1 MPRRNFSAGPAA
13 SPSTFAS
20 SVRARP
26 FLFFID
32 TSATSKP
39 ALLLSLRMCPSRF
52 LATTSSCQRPWFEL
66 LRSKWNK
73 KTSVAALRSVKGLDQ
88 SSCIFLFA
96 SSPFQIAPSS
106 GRIPPPI
113 SGGTMN
119 RSVAIASILFVGIS
133 LAPVGNHVA
142 ADEQPLFGY
151 SAESSRTERQWEE
164 KLRAIPSP
172 ENLRAY
178 MQKLS
183 ARPHHVGSAYDKEN
197 AEWIAA
203 KFKEFGL
210 DTHIEQFD
218 VLFPTPKERVVELV
232 EGGPKFVAKL
242 QEPTLS
248 QDPTSNQQSEQ
259 LPTYNA
265 YSIDGDG
272 TAPLVYVNYGIP
284 EDYEQLERMGI
295 SVKGKIVIAR
305 YYHSWRGIKPKV
317 AAEHGAVG
325 CLIYSD
331 PHEDGFVRGETF
343 PAGAF
348 RPPDGA
354 QRGSVADMPFYPGDP
369 LTPGV
374 GATKDAKRLK
384 VEDAPTIT
392 KIPVLPIS
400 YADAQPLLAAL
411 TGRLAPEGWR
421 GGLAITYH
429 VGPGPAKVHLK
440 VKSNWDIKP
449 VYDVIAKIQGATFP
463 DEWVIRGNHHDGCVN
478 GAEDPIS
485 GQVAILEEARSLGEL
500 VKSGWKPKRTIIYCA
515 WDGEEPGLLGSTE
528 WAEQHYDDLRAHGV
542 AYINSDGN
550 GRGYLGIEGSHTLE
564 KFSNDI
570 AREISDPE
578 TKLSA
583 WKRQQLHEIAN
594 AKTTEQ
600 REEIRKR
607 ADLRIPALGS
617 GSDYTAFL
625 QHDGVASL
633 NIGFGGEDQ
642 GGIYHSIYDDFYW
655 YTHFSDTDFVYGRA
669 LAQTGGTAMMRLA
682 DADLLPFEFGD
693 FADTV
698 QTYLKELKT
707 LSQKMQDDIR
717 ERNKEIEE
725 GLFKAV
731 DDPKRPLVPPSV
743 EAVPPHLNFAP
754 MENAAEALTRSA
766 AEYRKALEQA
776 NANGGAALASASL
789 AEVNKML
796 IETERRLTNAE
807 GLSNRPWFKH
817 QLYAP
822 GFYTGYGVKT
832 VPAVREAI
840 ELKKWQQADDAI
852 VVVARVLQDEAALI
866 SSAAQKLSGVK

>member
-1 MPRRNFSAGPAA
+1 MKRSLALA
-13 SPSTFAS
+13 S
-20 SVRARP
+20 
-26 FLFFID
+26 FLC
-32 TSATSKP
+32 AC
-39 ALLLSLRMCPSRF
+39 L
-52 LATTSSCQRPWFEL
+52 
-66 LRSKWNK
+66 
-73 KTSVAALRSVKGLDQ
+73 
-88 SSCIFLFA
+88 
-96 SSPFQIAPSS
+96 
-106 GRIPPPI
+106 
-113 SGGTMN
+113 
-119 RSVAIASILFVGIS
+119 S
-133 LAPVGNHVA
+133 LAPFGSHVI

-151 SAESSRTERQWEE
+151 SAESSRVERQWEE
-164 KLRAIPSP
+164 KLRAISSTA
-172 ENLRAY
+172 NLRAY
-178 MQKLS
+178 MERLS
-183 ARPHHVGSAYDKEN
+183 AHPHHVGSPYDKAN
-197 AEWIAA
+197 AEWIAS

-232 EGGPKFVAKL
+232 DGGPKFVAKL
-242 QEPTLS
+242 QEPALP
-248 QDPTSNQQSEQ
+248 QDPTSGQQAEQ

-265 YSIDGDG
+265 YSIDGDV
-272 TAPLVYVNYGIP
+272 TAPLVYVNYGVP
-284 EDYEQLERMGI
+284 EDYEQLDRMGV

-317 AAEHGAVG
+317 AAEHGAIG

-331 PHEDGFVRGETF
+331 PHEDGFVQGETF
-343 PAGAF
+343 PGGAY
-348 RPPDGA
+348 RPPDGV

-384 VEDAPTIT
+384 IEDAATIT

-411 TGRLAPEGWR
+411 TGQVAPEEWR
-421 GGLAITYH
+421 GGLGITYH
-429 VGPGPAKVHLK
+429 IGPGAAKVHLK

-449 VYDVIAKIQGATFP
+449 VYDVIGKIQGSVFP
-463 DEWVIRGNHHDGCVN
+463 DEWVIRGNHHDGWVN
-478 GAEDPIS
+478 GAEDPTS
-485 GQVAILEEARSLGEL
+485 GQVAIMEEARSFGEL

-528 WAEQHYDDLRAHGV
+528 WAEQHYDELHAKAV
-542 AYINSDGN
+542 VYINSDSN
-550 GRGYLGIEGSHTLE
+550 GRGYFGVEGSHTLE

-570 AREISDPE
+570 ARDITDPE

-583 WKRQQLHEIAN
+583 WKRTQLAEIAN
-594 AKTTEQ
+594 AGSAEKRGEL
-600 REEIRKR
+600 RGR

-617 GSDYTAFL
+617 GSDFTAFL

-633 NIGFGGEDQ
+633 NIGFGGEDG

-669 LAQTGGTAMMRLA
+669 LAQAGGTAMMRLA

-698 QTYLKELKT
+698 QTYLKELKA
-707 LSQKMQDDIR
+707 LSQKTQDDIR

-725 GLFKAV
+725 GVFKATN
-731 DDPKRPLVPPSV
+731 DPKHPLVAPSV

-754 MENAAEALTRSA
+754 MENAVDALNRSA
-766 AEYRKALEQA
+766 AEYRKALDQA

-789 AEVNKML
+789 AEVNKLL
-796 IETERRLTNAE
+796 IESERKLTNEA
-807 GLSNRPWFKH
+807 GLPNRPWFKH

-822 GFYTGYGVKT
+822 GFYTGYAVKT

-840 ELKKWQQADDAI
+840 EQKRWSQADEAII
-852 VVVARVLQDEAALI
+852 VVGKILQDEAALI
-866 SSAAQKLSGVK
+866 STAAQKLSGGK

>member
-1 MPRRNFSAGPAA
+1 
-13 SPSTFAS
+13 
-20 SVRARP
+20 
-26 FLFFID
+26 
-32 TSATSKP
+32 
-39 ALLLSLRMCPSRF
+39 
-52 LATTSSCQRPWFEL
+52 
-66 LRSKWNK
+66 
-73 KTSVAALRSVKGLDQ
+73 
-88 SSCIFLFA
+88 
-96 SSPFQIAPSS
+96 
-106 GRIPPPI
+106 
-113 SGGTMN
+113 MN
-119 RSVAIASILFVGIS
+119 RSVALASLLFAGLS
-133 LAPVGNHVA
+133 LAPFGNHVI

-151 SAESSRTERQWEE
+151 SAASSRTERQWEE

-172 ENLRAY
+172 ENLRSY
-178 MQKLS
+178 MERLS
-183 ARPHHVGSAYDKEN
+183 ARPHHVGSAYDKNN
-197 AEWIAA
+197 AEWIAS

-232 EGGPKFVAKL
+232 EGGPRFTAKL
-242 QEPTLS
+242 QEPALS
-248 QDPTSNQQSEQ
+248 QDLTSNQQFEQ

-265 YSIDGDG
+265 YSIDGDV

-295 SVKGKIVIAR
+295 SVQGKIVIAR

-331 PHEDGFVRGETF
+331 PHEDGFVQGETF
-343 PAGAF
+343 PAGPF
-348 RPPDGA
+348 RPPDGV

-384 VEDAPTIT
+384 IEEAATIT

-411 TGRLAPEGWR
+411 TGRVAPEGWR
-421 GGLAITYH
+421 GGLGITYR

-440 VKSNWDIKP
+440 VKSNWEIKP
-449 VYDVIAKIQGATFP
+449 IYDVIGKIQGSTFP
-463 DEWVIRGNHHDGCVN
+463 DEWVIRGNHHDGWVN

-485 GQVAILEEARSLGEL
+485 GMVAVLEEARALGEL
-500 VKSGWKPKRTIIYCA
+500 MKSGWKPKRTIVYCA

-528 WAEQHYDDLRAHGV
+528 WAEAHYDELRAHGV

-550 GRGYLGIEGSHTLE
+550 GRGYLEVEGSHTLE
-564 KFSNDI
+564 QFTNDI

-578 TKLSA
+578 TKLTV
-583 WKRQQLHEIAN
+583 WKRHQLHAIAD

-633 NIGFGGEDQ
+633 NIGFGGEDK

-655 YTHFSDTDFVYGRA
+655 FTHFSDTDFVYGRA
-669 LAQTGGTAMMRLA
+669 LAQTGGTAVMRLA
-682 DADLLPFEFGD
+682 DADLLPFEFGN
-693 FADTV
+693 FAETV
-698 QTYLKELKT
+698 QTYLKELKA

-717 ERNKEIEE
+717 ERNREIEE
-725 GLFKAV
+725 GVFKATN
-731 DDPKRPLVPPSV
+731 DPKKPLTPPAV
-743 EAVPPHLNFAP
+743 ETVPPHLNFAP
-754 MENAAEALTRSA
+754 LENAADVLTRSA
-766 AEYRKALEQA
+766 AEYRKAVGET
-776 NANGGAALASASL
+776 NANGGATLAAASI

-796 IETERRLTNAE
+796 MDSERKLTNAA
-807 GLSNRPWFKH
+807 GLPNRPWFKH

-822 GFYTGYGVKT
+822 GFYTGYAVKT
-832 VPAVREAI
+832 MPAVREAI
-840 ELKKWQQADDAI
+840 ELKQWKQADEAI
-852 VVVARVLQDEAALI
+852 VVVARILQDEAALI
-866 SSAAQKLSGVK
+866 SSAAQKLGQAR